1 MRRAIDA
8 SNMLRT
14 AASDRVLPAEIDG
27 GPPAEQG
34 TGDIGRAYRGG
45 QLVCACVRVTVGLD
59 RRLGLVPRERGC
71 VRIRFHEPLEDG
83 LRAELYRLLHRRG
96 SAARRAA
103 ERVDPIE
110 FVIDDFRGER
120 RRIVGR
126 LQPPQVR
133 HGQLG
138 DIEFGLRELRWRAQ

>member
-14 AASDRVLPAEIDG
+14 GAGDRALPAEIDG
-27 GPPAEQG
+27 GPRAERG
-34 TGDIGRAYRGG
+34 TGDLGRAYRGG
-45 QLVCACVRVTVGLD
+45 QLVCACVRVTVSLD
-59 RRLGLVPRERGC
+59 GRLGLTPRERRF
-71 VRIRFHEPLEDG
+71 VRVRFHEPLEDG
-83 LRAELYRLLHRRG
+83 LRAELLRLVRRRG

-110 FVIDDFRGER
+110 FVVDDFRGED

-133 HGQLG
+133 HGQLR
-138 DIEFGLRELRWRAQ
+138 DIEFGLRELGWQA